1 VVASNAFTDVDSST
15 LTYTATLADGSALS
29 TKGLSFDAATRTI
42 SGTPNAAGTLSV
54 KVTASDGSLTADD
67 TFDIVVGFAAVG
79 KTVTITAISND
90 TGVAGDYITSDNNGL
105 TISASLS
112 AALVTGEVLQ
122 YSRDNGTTWTTVP
135 SASITG
141 TSVSHADSGLTSTNT
156 IQMRV
161 ANGGGSGQFGTAA
174 TQLVTIDASAPTQTV
189 VITDILDNEGDV
201 TGTVANNGT
210 TDDTSLNLKGTVS
223 VALGSNET
231 VAIYDG
237 SNYLGNATVS
247 GNNWTFADTSTL
259 ANAQQVSYTAKV
271 VDTAANAGPVSTAY
285 TATVNTS
292 VPSITINNIAGNAVT
307 DVAGN
312 LNGTYDGAERG
323 TSPTSVATKPVI
335 SGTSSNLDGQ
345 TITVTLNGTNLS
357 ATVAAGGAWS
367 VELTD
372 AQAIALNHGN
382 TYSVTAGGSSTGGKV
397 ATDTNNSMVVN
408 TATPDIPTVVNN
420 YSGTLTPTLTGAA
433 QKAVPGTPVTYI
445 ALETGDTLT
454 VTVGGATYT
463 GTIGSLPTGIT
474 YNASTNQWSVNTAT
488 ATATSGTLVLAT
500 GNTYNVGVSVS
511 AGSVTKT
518 DISTA
523 ELVINT
529 ANPTIT
535 LNEISTDGYLNAAE
549 AGQPLTITGVT
560 NAEVGSIVT
569 LVGFGVTPAP
579 TATVLAGTVGNP
591 NTFQVTLTAA
601 QVSAFATAANAGS
614 QDFTA
619 TVVNQFGKSGSDA
632 ENVIIDV
639 SAPTFATTGTDV
651 ATAQN
656 ENIATTVVVYDA
668 NATDAGGGAVSYTL
682 AGTDAGAFN
691 INASTGEV
699 SLKASPNYES
709 KASYSFS
716 VVATDLAGNTT
727 TKPVTLAIN
736 NVDEVAPTINSADT
750 ATAVNENTAAN
761 TVVYTATSTDTDF
774 NSPATATSATYSLKA
789 ATGDAAKFTINST
802 TGAVTLTES
811 PNFEVKPSYAF
822 TVVAT
827 DATGNA
833 SEKAVTLA
841 VNNVDEVAPMIT
853 SAATATAVN
862 ENIAANTVV
871 YTAAATDTDFNSPAT
886 ANSVTYS
893 LKAGTGDVAKFSI
906 NSASGAVTLIE
917 SPDFEAKPS
926 FTFTVVAKD
935 AANNA
940 SEQAVS
946 LAVTNVDEVAPNFT
960 SAATATAIAEN
971 TAANTVVYTATS
983 TDTDFNS
990 PATANSV
997 TYSLKAGTGD
1007 AAKFSINSTSGA
1019 VTLIESPDFETKPS
1033 YAFTVVATDAAGNAS
1048 EKAVTLAVNNVN
1060 EAPGGVSDT
1069 ASIQE
1074 AGGRANNIAGTN
1086 LASTT
1091 SGFSTLN
1098 VLAND
1103 TDVDSG
1109 DTKSV
1114 SAILKGTTGAA
1125 TTVAAGSTSTS
1136 SGQSIVGDYGTLVI
1150 GADGSYTYAV
1160 NQDNASVQALN
1171 VGSTALND
1179 VFTYTVKDAGGL
1191 TRTATLTV
1199 AVNGGNDAPIW
1210 SGATRSTN
1218 EDVTFE
1224 QQVSSLL
1231 AGRVTDVDSTGVAG
1245 IAIIQDFGNRNVNN
1259 GTWYWADSTQA
1270 SWTAISKPIYNNSN
1284 AIFLKTTDYL
1294 RYVPNA
1300 NADAATQQGNLV
1312 VRVADD
1318 SMPVTASGT
1327 VLNLS
1332 TLPNYWSAAE
1342 SSIIVNLNPVNDA
1355 PVINTSTALSM
1366 TTLSEDATA
1375 PSNGNTTAGMSVRD
1389 DITVISDVDTGS
1401 TPFKG
1406 IAITSVNS
1414 NGTLHYSLDNGTTW
1428 QAAGALTTNA
1438 LLLDNNSRVFFQPN
1452 ANWNG
1457 TTDTA
1462 FQYRAWDQ
1470 TNTTAVIKA
1479 GALVSISATGGST
1492 AYSQEV
1498 GKVGIT
1504 VTPVNDAP
1512 VIVTPA
1518 NALTT
1523 LEDTATTF
1531 VISSQLAGKVTDVE
1545 GTALKGIVIVQST
1558 YTVANPTVATGTWAY
1573 STNGTD
1579 WVDFPTTYLGL
1590 VDFTKVMYLNASD
1603 SLRFTPFA
1611 NNNGANLA
1619 DLNFRAVD
1627 ATFPNT
1633 ASGTQVDVTGKIGG
1647 SGAVSQA
1654 GHFTVSVSS
1663 VNDAP
1668 TGAVTITGTSQ
1679 VGQVLT
1685 AASTVADVDGLGT
1698 LTYSW
1703 YANGTVISGATGTT
1717 YTLVSGDVGKTI
1729 TAQVNY
1735 NDGGGTAEQVT
1746 SSATA
1751 AVVAPVVLDLNRDG
1765 ALTYANVIMDVNS
1778 DGVMD
1783 NTLWAGM
1790 QDGVLVWDKYRDG
1803 RVHDHS
1809 QYAFTLYGGKT
1820 DLEGL
1825 ALGFDTNRDGVFN
1838 AQDEKFDQFMVWQDA
1853 DQDGVSD
1860 AGEVRSLADESI
1872 TQINLVSDGVQRT
1885 PAAGV
1890 TETGRSTASLAD
1902 GGTMLVADVAF
1913 AYSTATET
1921 AVAAHMANQLADRFA
1936 DQVADQSTKAAEIQN
1951 KPHELSAEEM
1961 AQLGLPELAASL
1973 LTGSNAELIAE
1984 ELASFN
1990 LSGAGVTEVIDAV
2003 TQVAAQLTAA
2013 ELASLG
2019 LTETGVAAVINAI
2032 SDVASELPPAPEVC
2046 PIAAESSTY
2055 SLSNGQSLDLTNVL
2069 KDMSINGIVKGLEL
2083 VDMTTDTSA
2092 NVFTLNLADVLS
2104 MPSSDGMY
2112 KLILSGAANDKVM
2125 LTEGEWID
2133 TGSEINHGG
2142 HNYALYTGTNDSS
2155 AQLLI
2160 DQHMLQS

>member
-1 VVASNAFTDVDSST
+1 
-15 LTYTATLADGSALS
+15 
-29 TKGLSFDAATRTI
+29 
-42 SGTPNAAGTLSV
+42 
-54 KVTASDGSLTADD
+54 
-67 TFDIVVGFAAVG
+67 
-79 KTVTITAISND
+79 
-90 TGVAGDYITSDNNGL
+90 
-105 TISASLS
+105 
-112 AALVTGEVLQ
+112 
-122 YSRDNGTTWTTVP
+122 
-135 SASITG
+135 
-141 TSVSHADSGLTSTNT
+141 
-156 IQMRV
+156 
-161 ANGGGSGQFGTAA
+161 
-174 TQLVTIDASAPTQTV
+174 
-189 VITDILDNEGDV
+189 
-201 TGTVANNGT
+201 
-210 TDDTSLNLKGTVS
+210 
-223 VALGSNET
+223 
-231 VAIYDG
+231 
-237 SNYLGNATVS
+237 
-247 GNNWTFADTSTL
+247 
-259 ANAQQVSYTAKV
+259 
-271 VDTAANAGPVSTAY
+271 
-285 TATVNTS
+285 
-292 VPSITINNIAGNAVT
+292 
-307 DVAGN
+307 
-312 LNGTYDGAERG
+312 
-323 TSPTSVATKPVI
+323 
-335 SGTSSNLDGQ
+335 
-345 TITVTLNGTNLS
+345 
-357 ATVAAGGAWS
+357 
-367 VELTD
+367 
-372 AQAIALNHGN
+372 
-382 TYSVTAGGSSTGGKV
+382 
-397 ATDTNNSMVVN
+397 
-408 TATPDIPTVVNN
+408 
-420 YSGTLTPTLTGAA
+420 
-433 QKAVPGTPVTYI
+433 
-445 ALETGDTLT
+445 
-454 VTVGGATYT
+454 
-463 GTIGSLPTGIT
+463 
-474 YNASTNQWSVNTAT
+474 
-488 ATATSGTLVLAT
+488 
-500 GNTYNVGVSVS
+500 
-511 AGSVTKT
+511 
-518 DISTA
+518 
-523 ELVINT
+523 
-529 ANPTIT
+529 
-535 LNEISTDGYLNAAE
+535 
-549 AGQPLTITGVT
+549 
-560 NAEVGSIVT
+560 
-569 LVGFGVTPAP
+569 
-579 TATVLAGTVGNP
+579 
-591 NTFQVTLTAA
+591 
-601 QVSAFATAANAGS
+601 
-614 QDFTA
+614 
-619 TVVNQFGKSGSDA
+619 
-632 ENVIIDV
+632 
-639 SAPTFATTGTDV
+639 
-651 ATAQN
+651 
-656 ENIATTVVVYDA
+656 
-668 NATDAGGGAVSYTL
+668 
-682 AGTDAGAFN
+682 
-691 INASTGEV
+691 
-699 SLKASPNYES
+699 
-709 KASYSFS
+709 
-716 VVATDLAGNTT
+716 
-727 TKPVTLAIN
+727 
-736 NVDEVAPTINSADT
+736 
-750 ATAVNENTAAN
+750 
-761 TVVYTATSTDTDF
+761 
-774 NSPATATSATYSLKA
+774 
-789 ATGDAAKFTINST
+789 
-802 TGAVTLTES
+802 
-811 PNFEVKPSYAF
+811 
-822 TVVAT
+822 
-827 DATGNA
+827 
-833 SEKAVTLA
+833 
-841 VNNVDEVAPMIT
+841 
-853 SAATATAVN
+853 
-862 ENIAANTVV
+862 
-871 YTAAATDTDFNSPAT
+871 
-886 ANSVTYS
+886 
-893 LKAGTGDVAKFSI
+893 
-906 NSASGAVTLIE
+906 
-917 SPDFEAKPS
+917 
-926 FTFTVVAKD
+926 
-935 AANNA
+935 
-940 SEQAVS
+940 
-946 LAVTNVDEVAPNFT
+946 
-960 SAATATAIAEN
+960 
-971 TAANTVVYTATS
+971 
-983 TDTDFNS
+983 
-990 PATANSV
+990 
-997 TYSLKAGTGD
+997 
-1007 AAKFSINSTSGA
+1007 
-1019 VTLIESPDFETKPS
+1019 
-1033 YAFTVVATDAAGNAS
+1033 
-1048 EKAVTLAVNNVN
+1048 
-1060 EAPGGVSDT
+1060 
-1069 ASIQE
+1069 
-1074 AGGRANNIAGTN
+1074 
-1086 LASTT
+1086 
-1091 SGFSTLN
+1091 
-1098 VLAND
+1098 
-1103 TDVDSG
+1103 
-1109 DTKSV
+1109 
-1114 SAILKGTTGAA
+1114 
-1125 TTVAAGSTSTS
+1125 
-1136 SGQSIVGDYGTLVI
+1136 
-1150 GADGSYTYAV
+1150 
-1160 NQDNASVQALN
+1160 
-1171 VGSTALND
+1171 
-1179 VFTYTVKDAGGL
+1179 
-1191 TRTATLTV
+1191 
-1199 AVNGGNDAPIW
+1199 
-1210 SGATRSTN
+1210 
-1218 EDVTFE
+1218 
-1224 QQVSSLL
+1224 
-1231 AGRVTDVDSTGVAG
+1231 
-1245 IAIIQDFGNRNVNN
+1245 
-1259 GTWYWADSTQA
+1259 
-1270 SWTAISKPIYNNSN
+1270 
-1284 AIFLKTTDYL
+1284 
-1294 RYVPNA
+1294 
-1300 NADAATQQGNLV
+1300 
-1312 VRVADD
+1312 
-1318 SMPVTASGT
+1318 
-1327 VLNLS
+1327 
-1332 TLPNYWSAAE
+1332 
-1342 SSIIVNLNPVNDA
+1342 
-1355 PVINTSTALSM
+1355 M